1 MKMIEDKKE
10 PEVVEPTDG
19 VDSSANAAVELSV
32 EPLLATV
39 AETRQLLRI
48 GKTQVFQLLRDDVL
62 ERRKVSGS
70 TRITMRSIR
79 KLAGL

>member
-1 MKMIEDKKE
+1 MNAIKDKKE
-10 PEVVEPTDG
+10 PEGSEPSGGEDTPAEAVVEPC
-19 VDSSANAAVELSV
+19 L

-48 GKTQVFQLLRDDVL
+48 GKTQVFQLLRDHVL
-62 ERRKVSGS
+62 ERRKVNGC

-79 KLAGL
+79 KLAGV